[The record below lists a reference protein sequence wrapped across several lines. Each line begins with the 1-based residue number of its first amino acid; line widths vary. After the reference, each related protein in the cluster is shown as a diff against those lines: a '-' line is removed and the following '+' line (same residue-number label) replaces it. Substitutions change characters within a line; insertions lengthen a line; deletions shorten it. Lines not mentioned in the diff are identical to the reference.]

1 MRIQTN
7 QLDAR
12 SHSQSVKYQKLKNR
26 IRENKRFLT
35 VNMAH
40 KMSTERGNRNER
52 YTRTNRWT
60 NKQRYSYE
68 QTMSSQW
75 DGNNAGIAQSKR
87 QREKVKTR
95 LWIHICSFNQ
105 KHYSHSYEWQS
116 KFGERTNE
124 QTKRMK
130 KKQRTKEWNWQASID
145 FLSLIV
151 VFRVIGWG
159 KCPYNESIY
168 ANRKKTTAVY
178 PQPSTKSMARKSHLN
193 DLPRI
198 IDTELA
204 YKFNHSALYYRLM
217 YSA

>member
-1 MRIQTN
+1 
-7 QLDAR
+7 
-12 SHSQSVKYQKLKNR
+12 
-26 IRENKRFLT
+26 
-35 VNMAH
+35 MAH
-40 KMSTERGNRNER
+40 KMSTERGKRNER

-130 KKQRTKEWNWQASID
+130 KKATNKR
-145 FLSLIV
+145 
-151 VFRVIGWG
+151 
-159 KCPYNESIY
+159 
-168 ANRKKTTAVY
+168 
-178 PQPSTKSMARKSHLN
+178 M
-193 DLPRI
+193 
-198 IDTELA
+198 ELA
-204 YKFNHSALYYRLM
+204 SVHWLFEPNCRFPCNRLREM
-217 YSA
+217 PIQRFMQIERKLRLSTPNPPQKAWQENRIWMTYQGSLTRN